1 MKQTEVKS
9 QKNQIMLTKKEIK
22 KFSKVSGPEGL
33 INILNKSKSDL
44 IRMLYAETDIKN
56 RAFSYLVDK
65 GLMND
70 FSNYK

>member
-9 QKNQIMLTKKEIK
+9 QKNQIMLTKKEIEE
-22 KFSKVSGPEGL
+22 FSKISGPEGL